1 MAAIEAV
8 GLAWQCD
15 VQARHSGTRVLLYGR
30 LRNFPRDV
38 AKARLT
44 GCRLAPPDG
53 PSGELSFVAF
63 FKGYT
68 RMLNGLWLGFFLV
81 AAVSAMAQWLI
92 GGNAGIFAAMVESIF
107 AMAKL
112 SVEVMILLF
121 GTLTLWLGF
130 LKIAEQAGIV
140 EWLAKVLGPLFA
152 RLMPEVPPGHPALG
166 LITMNF
172 AANGLG
178 LDNAATPIGLK
189 AMRALQEL
197 NPSSTTASNA
207 QILFLVLNA
216 SSLTLLPVT
225 IFMYRA
231 QQGAT
236 DPTLVFLPILLA
248 TSCSTLVGLLSVA
261 VMQRLRLWDP
271 VVLAY
276 LVPGALLL
284 GAFMAFLGTLSAAA
298 LASLSSI
305 MGNLSLFGIIIL
317 FLVIG
322 ALRRVKVY
330 EAFIEGAKEGFDV
343 AKSLLPYLVA
353 MLCAVGVLRASGA
366 LELALD
372 GIRHAV
378 EWMGLDTRFVD
389 GLPTALVKPF
399 SGSAA
404 RALLIETMQ
413 THGVDS
419 FAALVAAT
427 VQGSTETTFYV
438 LAVYFGAVGIQRVR
452 HAVGCAL
459 LAELSGVIAAILVC
473 YWFFA

>member
-1 MAAIEAV
+1 
-8 GLAWQCD
+8 
-15 VQARHSGTRVLLYGR
+15 
-30 LRNFPRDV
+30 
-38 AKARLT
+38 
-44 GCRLAPPDG
+44 
-53 PSGELSFVAF
+53 
-63 FKGYT
+63 
-68 RMLNGLWLGFFLV
+68 MLNGLWLGFFLV
-81 AAVSAMAQWLI
+81 AAVSALAQWLV

-112 SVEVMILLF
+112 SVEVMVLLF

-130 LKIAEQAGIV
+130 LKIAEKAGIV

-231 QQGAT
+231 QQGAA
-236 DPTLVFLPILLA
+236 DPAMVFLPILLA
-248 TSCSTLVGLLSVA
+248 TSVSTLVGLLSVA

-276 LVPGALLL
+276 FIPGALLL
-284 GAFMAFLGTLSAAA
+284 GGFMAFLGSLSAAA
-298 LASLSSI
+298 LASLSSVL
-305 MGNLSLFGIIIL
+305 GNLTLFGVITL

-322 ALRRVKVY
+322 ALRRVQVY
-330 EAFIEGAKEGFDV
+330 EAFVEGAKEGFDV
-343 AKSLLPYLVA
+343 AKNLLPYLVA
-353 MLCAVGVLRASGA
+353 MLVAVGVLRASGA
-366 LELALD
+366 LELALE

-378 EWMGLDTRFVD
+378 NWMGMDTRFVE
-389 GLPTALVKPF
+389 GLPTALVKPL

-404 RALLIETMQ
+404 RAMLIETMQ

-419 FAALVAAT
+419 FPALLAAT
-427 VQGSTETTFYV
+427 IQGSTETTFYV

-459 LAELSGVIAAILVC
+459 LAELSGVIAAIFVC